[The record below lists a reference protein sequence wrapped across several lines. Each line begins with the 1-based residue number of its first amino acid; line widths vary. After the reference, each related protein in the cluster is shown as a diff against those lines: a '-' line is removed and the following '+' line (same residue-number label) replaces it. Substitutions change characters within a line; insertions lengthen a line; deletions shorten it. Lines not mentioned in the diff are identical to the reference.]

1 MSSTPKQ
8 RRYSRIAPTQG
19 STSSFISLTDD
30 NVRDVDDTEDSPLQE
45 ADGSPFQPTK
55 ASQSFS
61 DLKLDEGP
69 SRITGHLRNLDTPS
83 SSVASPTLGVTHPSK
98 LGRSSF
104 TSPSESTVSVSSA
117 SMISTP
123 SRLDGVPHLQDE
135 HLGDKFAH
143 SSYIPPWTAP
153 YIIGIAGNSG
163 SGKTSI
169 SQQIIQ
175 GINQP
180 WTVLLSF
187 DNFYKSLTP
196 EESKRAFANEYDF
209 DTPSSLDLDAVVET
223 VRTLKRGGKSTI
235 PVYSFAKHA
244 RTDKTNTIYGA
255 NVIIV
260 EGLYALYDPR
270 LLEMMDLKI
279 YVDTD
284 LDICLSRRLIR
295 DILYRGRDLNGA
307 IKQWTTFVKPNAVR
321 YINPTKENADLVI
334 PRGLD
339 NTIAINLMIK
349 HIKNQL
355 ALKSKKHLE
364 NLKSLGY
371 SIEFKVENYPNL
383 KILPP
388 TNQLRG
394 INSILFNK
402 QTSRDD
408 FIFYFNRLSGV
419 LIEYA
424 QSSYF
429 QFTPKQITSF
439 EKHYKFEGLQAKQ
452 LQVVAVSIIRSGDC
466 FMTSLKKTFPELSV
480 GKMLIQSDSSTGEPQ
495 LHYESLPHNIN
506 SIGKILLFDSQTI
519 SGAGAIMAIQV
530 LVDHQ
535 VEQENI
541 VFVSYLSTE
550 IGVRRILNVFP
561 NVKLVIGKLS
571 SIDIPQVE
579 QEGEKEPEKSSKET
593 KLWYNEERFLDSHW
607 HFRNRFIDSL
617 YFGTD

>member
-1 MSSTPKQ
+1 MSLLPKQ
-8 RRYSRIAPTQG
+8 RRYSRIAPTQ
-19 STSSFISLTDD
+19 SETSSFISLTGETVRGDDDDDDDD
-30 NVRDVDDTEDSPLQE
+30 NDDKNPAFDEE
-45 ADGSPFQPTK
+45 G
-55 ASQSFS
+55 
-61 DLKLDEGP
+61 KLFRPPGV
-69 SRITGHLRNLDTPS
+69 SHS
-83 SSVASPTLGVTHPSK
+83 SSELRVEGNLAGGADQPMEYSQLNSIVSPTLGVSDPSK
-98 LGRSSF
+98 LGQSAF
-104 TSPSESTVSVSSA
+104 ASPSESTVSVSSP
-117 SMISTP
+117 SISTT
-123 SRLDGVPHLQDE
+123 SRVNLVSEYTQDE
-135 HLGDKFAH
+135 QLRDKLAH

-187 DNFYKSLTP
+187 DNFYKSLSP
-196 EESKRAFANEYDF
+196 EESRRAFANEYDF
-209 DTPSSLDLDAVVET
+209 DTPLLLDLDAVVET

-244 RTDKTNTIYGA
+244 RIDKTNTIYGA

-270 LLEMMDLKI
+270 LLAMMDLKI

-307 IKQWTTFVKPNAVR
+307 IKQWTTFVKPNAVK

-339 NTIAINLMIK
+339 NTIAIDLMIK

-355 ALKSKKHLE
+355 ALKSKKHLQ

-371 SIEFKVENYPNL
+371 DIAFKVESYPNL
-383 KILPP
+383 KIMRP

-394 INSILFNK
+394 INAILFNK
-402 QTSRDD
+402 NTSRDD
-408 FIFYFNRLSGV
+408 FIFYFNRLSGL
-419 LIEYA
+419 LIEHA
-424 QSSYF
+424 QLNFYDYK
-429 QFTPKQITSF
+429 PKEVICF
-439 EKHYKFEGLQAKQ
+439 EKPYKYQGLRAQQ
-452 LQVVAVSIIRSGDC
+452 SQMVAVSIIRSGDC
-466 FMTSLKKTFPELSV
+466 FMTSLKKTFPELTV

-495 LHYESLPHNIN
+495 LHYESLPHNIS
-506 SIGKILLFDSQTI
+506 SIGKILLLDSQTI

-530 LVDHQ
+530 LVDHK
-535 VEQENI
+535 VKQENI
-541 VFVSYLSTE
+541 IFVNYLSTE

-561 NVKLVIGKLS
+561 KVQLVIGKLS
-571 SIDIPQVE
+571 SMDATQF
-579 QEGEKEPEKSSKET
+579 GEAESGNKGNA
-593 KLWYNEERFLDSHW
+593 LWYNEESFLDSHW

>member
-1 MSSTPKQ
+1 MSSAPKQ
-8 RRYSRIAPTQG
+8 RRFSRIVPTQNE
-19 STSSFISLTDD
+19 TSSFISLGGDTGG
-30 NVRDVDDTEDSPLQE
+30 VDDENNNE
-45 ADGSPFQPTK
+45 SPFQEEDVTVKP
-55 ASQSFS
+55 SQSFGE
-61 DLKLDEGP
+61 LKLEEKS
-69 SRITGHLRNLDTPS
+69 SRGICSSTGYSNLS
-83 SSVASPTLGVTHPSK
+83 SIVSPTLGVSHPSK
-98 LGRSSF
+98 LGHSSF
-104 TSPSESTVSVSSA
+104 VSPSESTVSVSST
-117 SMISTP
+117 SLSTVSKVNLP
-123 SRLDGVPHLQDE
+123 PELLQDE
-135 HLGDKFAH
+135 QLHDKIAH

-187 DNFYKSLTP
+187 DNFYKSLSP
-196 EESKRAFANEYDF
+196 EESRRAFANEYDF
-209 DTPSSLDLDAVVET
+209 DTPRSLDLDAVVET
-223 VRTLKRGGKSTI
+223 VRTLKRGGKSII

-244 RTDKTNTIYGA
+244 RTDKTNTVYGA

-307 IKQWTTFVKPNAVR
+307 IKQWTTFVKPNAVK

-339 NTIAINLMIK
+339 NTIAIDLMIK

-355 ALKSKKHLE
+355 ALKSKRHLQ

-371 SIEFKVENYPNL
+371 NIEFKVENYPNL
-383 KILPP
+383 KLLKP

-402 QTSRDD
+402 NTSRDD
-408 FIFYFNRLSGV
+408 FIFYFNRLSGL

-424 QSSYF
+424 QSNFFDFKSRRV
-429 QFTPKQITSF
+429 TCF
-439 EKHYKFEGLQAKQ
+439 EKPYKYQGMQAMQ
-452 LQVVAVSIIRSGDC
+452 TQMVAVSIIRSGDC
-466 FMTSLKKTFPELSV
+466 FMTSLKKTFPELTV

-495 LHYESLPHNIN
+495 LHYESLPHNIS
-506 SIGKILLFDSQTI
+506 SIGRILLLDSQTI

-530 LVDHQ
+530 LVDHK
-535 VEQENI
+535 VKQEDI
-541 VFVSYLSTE
+541 IFVSYLSTE
-550 IGVRRILNVFP
+550 IGIRRILNVFP
-561 NVKLVIGKLS
+561 SVKLVIGKLS
-571 SIDIPQVE
+571 SMDATQFE
-579 QEGEKEPEKSSKET
+579 QEEGEEDDRRRDS
-593 KLWYNEERFLDSHW
+593 LWYNEERFLDSHW

-617 YFGTD
+617 YFGTN

>member
-1 MSSTPKQ
+1 MSSAPKQ
-8 RRYSRIAPTQG
+8 RRYSRIAPAQNE
-19 STSSFISLTDD
+19 TSSFISLAGETLRPDD
-30 NVRDVDDTEDSPLQE
+30 ENENSLYQ
-45 ADGSPFQPTK
+45 DGETLSVNS
-55 ASQSFS
+55 SQSFRGLKVDENS
-61 DLKLDEGP
+61 DRGVGEP
-69 SRITGHLRNLDTPS
+69 IEYPNS
-83 SSVASPTLGVTHPSK
+83 SSITSPMLGVSNASK
-98 LGRSSF
+98 LGHSSF
-104 TSPSESTVSVSSA
+104 ASPAESAVSLSSA
-117 SMISTP
+117 SPVTESRVNSTSEIS
-123 SRLDGVPHLQDE
+123 QDE
-135 HLGDKFAH
+135 QLHDKLVH

-187 DNFYKSLTP
+187 DNFYRSLTP
-196 EESKRAFANEYDF
+196 EQSKRAFENEYDF
-209 DTPSSLDLDAVVET
+209 DTPSSLDLDALVET
-223 VRTLKRGGKSTI
+223 VRTLKKGGKSTI

-270 LLEMMDLKI
+270 LLAMMDLKI

-295 DILYRGRDLNGA
+295 DILYRGRDLDGA
-307 IKQWTTFVKPNAVR
+307 IKQWTKFVKPNAVK
-321 YINPTKENADLVI
+321 YINPTKDNADLVI

-339 NTIAINLMIK
+339 NTIAIDLMIK

-355 ALKSKKHLE
+355 ALKSKRHLQ

-371 SIEFKVENYPNL
+371 NIEFKVENYPNL
-383 KILPP
+383 KILKP
-388 TNQLRG
+388 TNQLKG
-394 INSILFNK
+394 INSTLFSK
-402 QTSRDD
+402 TTSRDD
-408 FIFYFNRLSGV
+408 FIFYFNRISG
-419 LIEYA
+419 LLLEYA
-424 QSSYF
+424 QVNF
-429 QFTPKQITSF
+429 F
-439 EKHYKFEGLQAKQ
+439 EFVPRQVICFGKPHKYQGLQAQQ
-452 LQVVAVSIIRSGDC
+452 LQMVAVSIIRSGDC
-466 FMTSLKKTFPELSV
+466 FMTSLKKTFPELTV

-506 SIGKILLFDSQTI
+506 NIGRILLFDSQVI

-530 LVDHQ
+530 LVDHG
-535 VEQENI
+535 VKQEDI
-541 VFVSYLSTE
+541 IFVSFLSTE
-550 IGVRRILNVFP
+550 IGIRRILNVFP
-561 NVKLVIGKLS
+561 RVKLVIGKLS
-571 SIDIPQVE
+571 SMDVTQFE
-579 QEGEKEPEKSSKET
+579 QQGEGEEERKGNT
-593 KLWYNEERFLDSHW
+593 LWYNEERFLDSHW

>member
-1 MSSTPKQ
+1 MSSAPRQ
-8 RRYSRIAPTQG
+8 RRYSRITPTQNE
-19 STSSFISLTDD
+19 TSSFISLGGETEGGED
-30 NVRDVDDTEDSPLQE
+30 NE
-45 ADGSPFQPTK
+45 SPFQEEDK
-55 ASQSFS
+55 AFSRGQASQSLS
-61 DLKLDEGP
+61 EL
-69 SRITGHLRNLDTPS
+69 NLQENTARGVGQLTEHFNR
-83 SSVASPTLGVTHPSK
+83 SSVLSPTLGVTHPSK
-98 LGRSSF
+98 LGQSSF
-104 TSPSESTVSVSSA
+104 ISPSESTVSVSSA
-117 SMISTP
+117 SILTP
-123 SRLDGVPHLQDE
+123 SRVNVASDISQDDQLHE
-135 HLGDKFAH
+135 KITH

-209 DTPSSLDLDAVVET
+209 DTPSSLDLDAIVET
-223 VRTLKRGGKSTI
+223 VHTLKRGGKSTI

-255 NVIIV
+255 NVIII

-270 LLEMMDLKI
+270 LLSMMDLKI

-307 IKQWTTFVKPNAVR
+307 IKQWTTFVKPNAVK

-339 NTIAINLMIK
+339 NTIAIDLMIK

-355 ALKSKKHLE
+355 ALKSKRHLQ

-371 SIEFKVENYPNL
+371 NIEFKIENYPNL
-383 KILPP
+383 KILKP

-402 QTSRDD
+402 ETSRDD
-408 FIFYFNRLSGV
+408 FIFYFNRLSGL

-424 QSSYF
+424 QVNF
-429 QFTPKQITSF
+429 FDFAPKQVTCF
-439 EKHYKFEGLQAKQ
+439 EKPYKYEGLQAKQ
-452 LQVVAVSIIRSGDC
+452 SQLVAVSIIRSGDC
-466 FMTSLKKTFPELSV
+466 FMASLKKTFPELSV

-495 LHYESLPHNIN
+495 LHYESLPHNIS

-530 LVDHQ
+530 LVDHK
-535 VEQENI
+535 VKEGDI
-541 VFVSYLSTE
+541 IFVSYLSTE

-571 SIDIPQVE
+571 SIDVSQFE
-579 QEGEKEPEKSSKET
+579 QNGEENSENT
-593 KLWYNEERFLDSHW
+593 KNGLWYNEERFLDSHW